1 MSGLKNWQ
9 SSTALLMALSLSAG
23 AAAPMVIQLPAAA
36 QAAQFSD
43 LSSGYWAAPFIQAL
57 ASRGIISGFPDG
69 TFRPD
74 APVTRAQFAAMV
86 NRAFNKAP
94 IRSAASF
101 ADVPSNY
108 WARNAIQESYTTGF
122 LSGYPGNVFSPEQ
135 NIPRAQVLVSLA
147 NGLNY
152 TTNNSAANAL
162 QIYSDAEAI
171 PSWAQNSVAAATEQG
186 IVVNYPNADTL
197 NPNRQAT
204 RADVAAFI
212 YQALADA
219 GQVSQIAS
227 PYVVGQNTAPQPT
240 PQPTQTGRL
249 PAGTTIAVRYDKEK
263 IYVSPQEPNPVPVTL
278 VVDQNVTSRNGRVV
292 IPANSQI
299 VGEIR
304 PVNGGAQ
311 FFAQQLV
318 LTDGTR
324 LPINGTS
331 QVVTTTEEV
340 RRGASTREILTG
352 AVLGAGAAAAVAG
365 VTGDRA
371 IATEEVLGGAGIGT
385 LLGVFLGRE
394 RATLIAI
401 RPNTDLDIT
410 LNQPLA
416 LR

>member
-1 MSGLKNWQ
+1 MSGFNNWQ

-23 AAAPMVIQLPAAA
+23 TAAPIVIQLPAVA

-57 ASRGIISGFPDG
+57 AGRGIISGFPDG

-94 IRSAASF
+94 IRSATSF
-101 ADVPSNY
+101 VDVPTNY
-108 WARNAIQESYTTGF
+108 WARNAIQDAYTTGF

-147 NGLNY
+147 SGLNY
-152 TTNNSAANAL
+152 TSSNSTANTL
-162 QIYSDAEAI
+162 QLYNDAVAI

-186 IVVNYPNADTL
+186 IVVNYPNVNTL

-219 GQVSQIAS
+219 GQVGKITS
-227 PYVVGQNTAPQPT
+227 PYIVGQTTT
-240 PQPTQTGRL
+240 PQPTQTQTGQI

-263 IYVSPQEPNPVPVTL
+263 IYVSPQEPRPVPVTL
-278 VVDQNVTSRNGRVV
+278 LVDQNVTSRNGRVV
-292 IPANSQI
+292 IPANSEI

-304 PVNGGAQ
+304 LVNGGAQ

-318 LTDGTR
+318 LTNGTR

-331 QVVTTTEEV
+331 QIITTTEEV

-385 LLGVFLGRE
+385 LLGIFLGRE
-394 RATLIAI
+394 RATLIVI